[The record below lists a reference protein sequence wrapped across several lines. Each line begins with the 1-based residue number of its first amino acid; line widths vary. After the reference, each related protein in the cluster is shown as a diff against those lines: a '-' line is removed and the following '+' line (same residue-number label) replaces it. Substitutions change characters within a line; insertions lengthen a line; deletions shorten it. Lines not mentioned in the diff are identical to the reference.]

1 MTVCAVVVTYN
12 RLNLLKECL
21 DSLRAQTRKLDE
33 ILVINN
39 SSTDGT
45 LEWLNKQND
54 LTVITQPNSG
64 GAGGFHTGIKT
75 AYEKGHDWIWC
86 MDDDGYPLRDCL
98 ENLVRSIKLCT
109 NIDIVGPLVVPMSK
123 SNVLS
128 FQTPLF
134 DNNYNEKSSTIL
146 VEEIKKRAANNLYK
160 GHAVFFNGV
169 LVNKNTIVKVGLP
182 DAKFFMYGDE
192 IEYYQRIIENG
203 LGIFTN
209 IEALFIHP
217 VNKFEL
223 IKFLNQDIFDGKYD
237 WKAYVYIRNRIYL
250 HNKKHHGFAL
260 KFILSQLIYVLKMR
274 KITALKLVLLAYFHG
289 INANF
294 DYDYK
299 KLK

>member
-1 MTVCAVVVTYN
+1 
-12 RLNLLKECL
+12 
-21 DSLRAQTRKLDE
+21 
-33 ILVINN
+33 
-39 SSTDGT
+39 
-45 LEWLNKQND
+45 
-54 LTVITQPNSG
+54 
-64 GAGGFHTGIKT
+64 
-75 AYEKGHDWIWC
+75 
-86 MDDDGYPLRDCL
+86 
-98 ENLVRSIKLCT
+98 
-109 NIDIVGPLVVPMSK
+109 
-123 SNVLS
+123 
-128 FQTPLF
+128 
-134 DNNYNEKSSTIL
+134 
-146 VEEIKKRAANNLYK
+146 
-160 GHAVFFNGV
+160 
-169 LVNKNTIVKVGLP
+169 
-182 DAKFFMYGDE
+182 MYGDE

>member
-1 MTVCAVVVTYN
+1 MVCAVVVTYN

>member
-1 MTVCAVVVTYN
+1 MKICAVVVTYN
-12 RLNLLKECL
+12 RLSELKKCIN
-21 DSLRAQTRKLDE
+21 SLKMQTRKLDS

-45 LEWLNKQND
+45 LNWLKVQEE
-54 LTVITQPNSG
+54 IEFSTQPNLG
-64 GAGGFHTGIKT
+64 GAGGFHTGIKI
-75 AYEKGHDWIWC
+75 AYEKGFDWVWC

-123 SNVLS
+123 SNILS
-128 FQTPLF
+128 FQTPFF
-134 DNNYNEKSSTIL
+134 DNNCNEKSSTIL
-146 VEEIKKRAANNLYK
+146 VEEIKKRAVNNLYK
-160 GHAVFFNGV
+160 CHAVFFNGV
-169 LVNKNTIVKVGLP
+169 LINKNTIVKVGFP
-182 DAKFFMYGDE
+182 EEKFFMYGDE

-203 LGIFTN
+203 FGVFTN

-217 VNKFEL
+217 MNKFKI

-250 HNKKHHGFAL
+250 HNKKYHGFAL
-260 KFILSQLIYVLKMR
+260 KFILSQLIYVLRMR
-274 KITALKLVLLAYFHG
+274 KITVLKLVLLAYFHG

-299 KLK
+299 ELK